1 MILKFEK
8 TRSLTWLGLL
18 RDKHL
23 ELYLF
28 WKGVRVDYQYIK
40 KKVRHLR
47 KIDRQKFV
55 EAMLK
60 RINMIKKLDDYPF
73 LDKN

>member
-1 MILKFEK
+1 
-8 TRSLTWLGLL
+8 
-18 RDKHL
+18 
-23 ELYLF
+23 
-28 WKGVRVDYQYIK
+28 VDYQYIK

-47 KIDRQKFV
+47 NIDRQKFV

>member
-1 MILKFEK
+1 
-8 TRSLTWLGLL
+8 
-18 RDKHL
+18 
-23 ELYLF
+23 
-28 WKGVRVDYQYIK
+28 VDYQYIK

-55 EAMLK
+55 EAMLE